1 MKPTAGFTYNL
12 VVLFLYY
19 SLLPSSRDRFAR
31 RVDAGHNRWFAM
43 KYDVIIVGAGH
54 SGIEASLAAAR
65 MGASTLMLTLN
76 LDHIGQMSCNPAI
89 GGIGKGH
96 LVREIDA
103 LGGEMGLATDETG
116 IQFRFLNTRKGPAV
130 RARRAQADKA
140 AYRARSKRV
149 LERTANLQVR
159 QASVERLIVE
169 DGAVRGVE
177 SQIGE
182 VFEAP
187 TVILTTGTFLKGL
200 VHIGMK
206 NYSAGRAGDFAAM
219 GLSDHLAQ
227 LGFRIGRLKTG
238 TCPRLDARTID
249 YSALEIQPGD
259 EPPPP
264 FSFRTERITQ
274 AQIPCHLT
282 FTNLRTHE
290 IIRGGI
296 DRSPM
301 YSGVIQS
308 KGPRYC
314 PSVEDK
320 VMRFRDKERH
330 QIFLE
335 PEGRDTIE
343 VYPNGLSTSLPLDV
357 QLAMVR
363 SIAGLEQA
371 EIMRP
376 GYAIEYDFSDPTQLT
391 PSLETKLV
399 RGLFFAGQINGTTG
413 YEEAGAQGLIAGINA
428 ALKVRG
434 GPALILRRDQAYIG
448 VMIDDLVTRGIGG
461 EPYRMFTSRAEYR
474 LLLREDNA
482 DRRLSHIGERLGLL
496 DASAGARVRAKT
508 EAVSREI
515 ERLKSAL
522 IPASDEVNSA
532 IVAHGSTPIAQPVRA
547 IELLKRPEIGYDALI
562 KMSGVTSTLNLDE
575 AAELETEIKYEGY
588 VRRQVEAVER
598 FARLEDTTIPDWVD
612 FKVVMGL
619 STEVSERLCAV
630 RPRSLGQAARMPG
643 ITPAAI
649 SILAVHIKSRRD
661 RNARAI

>member
-1 MKPTAGFTYNL
+1 L
-12 VVLFLYY
+12 
-19 SLLPSSRDRFAR
+19 RDGL
-31 RVDAGHNRWFAM
+31 DAGHNRWFAM
-43 KYDVIIVGAGH
+43 NYDVIIVGAGH
-54 SGIEASLAAAR
+54 SGIEAALAAAR

-140 AYRARSKRV
+140 LYRSRSKRV
-149 LERTANLQVR
+149 LERTPNLQVR
-159 QASVERLIVE
+159 QASIERLIVA

-206 NYSAGRAGDFAAM
+206 NFSAGRAGDFAAM
-219 GLSDHLAQ
+219 GLSAHLAQ

-238 TCPRLDARTID
+238 TCPRLDGRTID

-264 FSFRTERITQ
+264 FSFRTARITQ
-274 AQIPCHLT
+274 AQVPCHLT
-282 FTNLRTHE
+282 YTNSRTHE

-335 PEGRDTIE
+335 PEGRDTVE

-391 PSLETKLV
+391 SSLETRLV

-434 GPALILRRDQAYIG
+434 EPALILRRDQAYIG

-482 DRRLSHIGERLGLL
+482 DRRLSSIGEDR
-496 DASAGARVRAKT
+496 SGA
-508 EAVSREI
+508 
-515 ERLKSAL
+515 
-522 IPASDEVNSA
+522 
-532 IVAHGSTPIAQPVRA
+532 
-547 IELLKRPEIGYDALI
+547 
-562 KMSGVTSTLNLDE
+562 
-575 AAELETEIKYEGY
+575 
-588 VRRQVEAVER
+588 
-598 FARLEDTTIPDWVD
+598 
-612 FKVVMGL
+612 
-619 STEVSERLCAV
+619 
-630 RPRSLGQAARMPG
+630 
-643 ITPAAI
+643 
-649 SILAVHIKSRRD
+649 RRD
-661 RNARAI
+661 RAAQERADTGVGRGQCGDRGAWIDADRAASARDRAAQAAGDRLRSANQDERGRIDAEARRSGGARDRN

>member
-1 MKPTAGFTYNL
+1 MN
-12 VVLFLYY
+12 
-19 SLLPSSRDRFAR
+19 
-31 RVDAGHNRWFAM
+31 
-43 KYDVIIVGAGH
+43 YDVIIVGAGH
-54 SGIEASLAAAR
+54 AGIEAALASAR

-169 DGAVRGVE
+169 DGVVRGVE

-187 TVILTTGTFLKGL
+187 AVILTTGTFLKGL

-219 GLSDHLAQ
+219 GLSEHLAQ

-238 TCPRLDARTID
+238 TCPRLDGRTID
-249 YSALEIQPGD
+249 YSALEVQPGD

-264 FSFRTERITQ
+264 FSFRTAGIAQ
-274 AQIPCHLT
+274 DQIPCHLT
-282 FTNLRTHE
+282 FTNARTHE

-335 PEGRDTIE
+335 PEGHDTVE

-363 SIAGLEQA
+363 SIAGLERA

-391 PSLETKLV
+391 SSLETKLV

-434 GPALILRRDQAYIG
+434 EPALILRRDQAYIG

-482 DRRLSHIGERLGLL
+482 DHRLSPVGERLGLIGGE
-496 DASAGARVRAKT
+496 AAGRIRERGERVAAEVVRLRAT
-508 EAVSREI
+508 SVA
-515 ERLKSAL
+515 AG
-522 IPASDEVNSA
+522 DEVNRLLSEC
-532 IVAHGSTPIAQPVRA
+532 GSSPIREAVRA
-547 IELLKRPEIGYDALI
+547 FELLRRPELAYADVIRIARLERAL
-562 KMSGVTSTLNLDE
+562 DFDQ
-575 AAELETEIKYEGY
+575 AAELETEVKYEGY
-588 VRRQVEAVER
+588 VRRQADAVER

-612 FKVVMGL
+612 FKGVMGL
-619 STEVSERLCAV
+619 STEVCERLSAV

-649 SILAVHIKSRRD
+649 SILAVHIKSRRE